1 MRFGFIA
8 IIGAPNAGKSTLVNQ
23 LVGQKVAIV
32 THKAQTTRA
41 RLRAILLHQQSQ
53 IVLVDTPGIF
63 EGSQKLDQA
72 MVKEA
77 WHSAEEADAIVV
89 MIDVSAPLSVETELI
104 LDKMKQIKKPVFL
117 ILNKVDKVKREIL
130 LKITKELN
138 EKVHFQSSFMISALK
153 KTGFEELID
162 TLAQVIPAG
171 HWHYP
176 EDVVVDIPSMILAA
190 EITREKLFLRFHQEL
205 PYSLTVESERW
216 LRQKNGS
223 VKIEQ
228 VIYVRRSGQ
237 KAIILGK
244 GGQSIK
250 EIGMLAR
257 QEMEESF
264 GHKVHLFLFVKVR
277 ENWMNDPERYRMMG
291 IHNLKK

>member
-216 LRQKNGS
+216 LRQK
-223 VKIEQ
+223 K
-228 VIYVRRSGQ
+228 R
-237 KAIILGK
+237 
-244 GGQSIK
+244 
-250 EIGMLAR
+250 
-257 QEMEESF
+257 
-264 GHKVHLFLFVKVR
+264 
-277 ENWMNDPERYRMMG
+277 
-291 IHNLKK
+291 